1 VATETIIVDTTQG
14 PVSMARTGAGSNL
27 VMLHSLL
34 ADRNVFA
41 PIVPALG
48 TDHRIDLVDLPG
60 FGATP
65 LVGPSI
71 DAYATVVGGLLES
84 SEFDPSATTLIGN
97 GLGAFVALG
106 TAILRP
112 DTIARLVLI
121 GGGARFTD
129 QGKGAF
135 RAMIERVET
144 GGMDSVAEVAPAR
157 IFPAAY
163 LDEHPQAAQE
173 RRSVLRA
180 TAPEAFVNA
189 CRALLDLDYWE
200 AAATVTQPT
209 LLITGELDGAT
220 PPAMAMELAER
231 MPRAEVTLIP
241 GMGHAPQLQDP
252 VAVLGV
258 LQPFLARSL

>member
-1 VATETIIVDTTQG
+1 
-14 PVSMARTGAGSNL
+14 
-27 VMLHSLL
+27 
-34 ADRNVFA
+34 
-41 PIVPALG
+41 
-48 TDHRIDLVDLPG
+48 
-60 FGATP
+60 
-65 LVGPSI
+65 
-71 DAYATVVGGLLES
+71 
-84 SEFDPSATTLIGN
+84 
-97 GLGAFVALG
+97 
-106 TAILRP
+106 
-112 DTIARLVLI
+112 
-121 GGGARFTD
+121 
-129 QGKGAF
+129 
-135 RAMIERVET
+135 
-144 GGMDSVAEVAPAR
+144 MDSVAEVAPAR

-180 TAPEAFVNA
+180 TAAAAFVNA

-231 MPRAEVTLIP
+231 MPTAEVTLIP

-252 VAVLGV
+252 VAVLEV